1 MEQQR
6 KGVKTLYWHDYET
19 WGENPAR
26 DRPSQF
32 AGIRTDEQLNIIG
45 EPLMLYCRPAP
56 DSLPK
61 PEACLVTGLTPQQVL
76 AQGVSER
83 EFIAAIVAEL
93 GQPGTCG
100 VGYNSIRFDDE
111 VTRYTLYRNFYDPY
125 EREWRNGNSRW
136 DIIDMVRMTRALR
149 PEGIQWPDYE
159 DGRPCFKLEA
169 LTAAN
174 NLSHESAHDALS
186 DVYATIALAR
196 LIRERQP
203 KLYDYAYRL
212 RDKRFAGSLVDID
225 NHKPL
230 LHISSRVSSESGNAA
245 LVLPLMKHPDNNNSV
260 VAFNLASSPDD
271 LLRLDV
277 DGLRERLFVKT
288 DDLPEGAQRLA
299 LKELHLNKSPMLL
312 PPNMLDE
319 QVAQRLGIDR
329 AQCEAHWQRL
339 ANLTLD
345 ERRALQAKLHQLY
358 HERQFAPST
367 DPEQMLYAGF
377 FADSDRRLMTQVR
390 KLNGE
395 QLAQQHFDFKDHR
408 LPELL
413 FRYRARNFPES
424 LSAQEQ
430 ASWLTFCQ
438 RRMSDPSAGASVT
451 WPELVQRLAVLRA
464 GSLDEQQRRILDDV
478 ERYGREQLER
488 LGVPMS
494 EPSATSPESADFPIP
509 P

>member
-6 KGVKTLYWHDYET
+6 KGTKTLYWHDYET
-19 WGENPAR
+19 WGENPAQ

-149 PEGIQWPDYE
+149 PEGIQWPDYD

-169 LTAAN
+169 LTTAN

-196 LIRERQP
+196 LIKERQP
-203 KLYDYAYRL
+203 KLYEYAYRL

-225 NHKPL
+225 SHKPL
-230 LHISSRVSSESGNAA
+230 LHISSRFSSESGNAA
-245 LVLPLMKHPDNNNSV
+245 LVLPLLQHPDNNNSV
-260 VAFNLASSPDD
+260 VVFNLASSPDD
-271 LLRLDV
+271 LLDLDV
-277 DGLRERLFVKT
+277 DELRKRLFVKT

-299 LKELHLNKSPMLL
+299 LKEVHLNKSPMLL

-319 QVAQRLGIDR
+319 QVARRLGIDR

-345 ERRALQAKLHQLY
+345 ERQALHAKLHQLY
-358 HERQFAPST
+358 HERQFAPRT
-367 DPEQMLYAGF
+367 DPEQMLYRGF
-377 FADSDRRLMTQVR
+377 FTDSDRRLMTRVR
-390 KLNGE
+390 KLSGE
-395 QLAQQHFDFKDHR
+395 ELAQKHFDFKDDR

-424 LSAQEQ
+424 LNAQEQ
-430 ASWLTFCQ
+430 ASWLAFCQ
-438 RRMSDPSAGASVT
+438 RRLSDPSAGASVT
-451 WPELVQRLAVLRA
+451 WAELAQRLATLRT
-464 GSLDEQQRRILDDV
+464 GPLDGRQRGILDDV

-488 LGVPMS
+488 LGVPMPES
-494 EPSATSPESADFPIP
+494 SATYL
-509 P
+509 